1 MTYRWLSD
9 LDLALDASGVAYTP
23 VGYSPVDPTGA
34 EDWRT
39 RGRPASTGQ
48 FDVAGVLCHHTASP
62 AGLSDAA
69 DLNVVL
75 AGNSEA
81 PGPVSQLYLGRTGIL
96 YLVAAGRANHGGGGM
111 RPGVDG
117 SCTDMNAR
125 LIGIEAGNN
134 GVGEPWGA
142 DQCEMYAATV
152 AALCDWYGWTTAD
165 VYLHATTGPP
175 SGGCNSKIDPAG
187 PWTVEP
193 HLTTQTWN
201 LDAWRSFVD
210 EHHAGQGPPTD
221 GDDDMTDADWER
233 MQAMVHET
241 MLGIVRSP
249 EYAAIVDAGARTP
262 SDAAAL
268 NPADHDAVQTRCFD
282 AVLGV
287 VRSEEYGNIIRANT
301 A

>member
-9 LDLALDASGVAYTP
+9 LDLALAAGGVPFTP

-34 EDWRT
+34 ADWRT

-75 AGNSEA
+75 AGNAEA
-81 PGPVSQLYLGRTGIL
+81 PGPISQLYLGRTGVL
-96 YLVAAGRANHGGGGM
+96 YLVAAGRANHGGGGI
-111 RPGVDG
+111 RPGVDS

-134 GVGEPWGA
+134 GVGEQWGA
-142 DQCEMYAATV
+142 DQCAIYAATV
-152 AALCDWYGWTTAD
+152 AALCEWYGWTTDD

-187 PWTVEP
+187 PWTQQP
-193 HLTTQTWN
+193 DLTSQTWD
-201 LDAWRSFVD
+201 LDVWRAYV
-210 EHHAGQGPPTD
+210 AAAAQPVPPTD
-221 GDDDMTDADWER
+221 GDEMTAADWET
-233 MQAMVHET
+233 MQALIHET

-249 EYAAIVDAGARTP
+249 EYAAIVDAAARTP

-287 VRSEEYGNIIRANT
+287 VRSEEYGNIIRSNT